1 LQFRYRPGLDLVLK
15 NISCNIRPREKIGI
29 CGRTGAGKS
38 SFALALFRIVEFA
51 GGYIKIDG
59 VDISKIGLK
68 DLRSHLSIIPQDP
81 TLFAGTIRSN
91 LDPLLEVYE
100 DKLLWDVLDQVYLKN
115 FVQGL
120 QGGLDT
126 PVVEGGDNLS
136 VGQRQL
142 MCLGRALLKNSAI
155 LVLDEAT
162 AAVDMETDKLIQRT
176 IRERFKDKTVV
187 TIAHRI
193 NTIIDYDRVLVL
205 DLGNIV
211 EFDTP
216 QNLLAKPNS
225 ALSAL
230 VSETRVL
237 S

>member
-1 LQFRYRPGLDLVLK
+1 M
-15 NISCNIRPREKIGI
+15 
-29 CGRTGAGKS
+29 
-38 SFALALFRIVEFA
+38 VEFA

-59 VDISKIGLK
+59 VDISKIGLQ

-91 LDPLLEVYE
+91 LDPFETCT
-100 DKLLWDVLDQVYLKN
+100 DSILWDALEQVYLKT

-120 QGGLDT
+120 QAGLNT

-162 AAVDMETDKLIQRT
+162 AAVDMETDKLIQKT
-176 IRERFKDKTVV
+176 IRERFKDKTVI

-193 NTIIDYDRVLVL
+193 NTIIDYDRVMVL
-205 DLGNIV
+205 DLGKIV

-216 QNLLAKPNS
+216 QVLLANPQS
-225 ALSAL
+225 VFTGLVAETRGLALS
-230 VSETRVL
+230 
-237 S
+237 